1 MTLFEKVDRSN
12 IPKKFTMPMTEED
25 IKRFQENLKRRHNG
39 FRKNPKSARFLSKS
53 AEGNVTDIGELE

>member
-1 MTLFEKVDRSN
+1 
-12 IPKKFTMPMTEED
+12 MPMTEED